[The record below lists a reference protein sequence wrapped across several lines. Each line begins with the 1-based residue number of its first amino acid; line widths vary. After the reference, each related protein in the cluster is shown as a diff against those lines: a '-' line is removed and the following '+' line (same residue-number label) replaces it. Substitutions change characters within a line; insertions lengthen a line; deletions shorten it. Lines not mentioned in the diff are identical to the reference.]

1 MDQLVKPLTLAQA
14 MIFWALG
21 SVLTAE
27 SLEPALDSVFPSLYV
42 PPPFVLCLSL
52 SKINNK
58 TLKKKEKKRKE
69 KKSFGRLGGLVC

>member
-1 MDQLVKPLTLAQA
+1 MDQLVKPLTLAQV

-27 SLEPALDSVFPSLYV
+27 SLEPALDSVFPSLYA

-58 TLKKKEKKRKE
+58 TLKKKKKRKE
-69 KKSFGRLGGLVC
+69 KKSFWRLGGLVC